1 MSDQLPP
8 LPHPWLLSI
17 CSGGLLREDAFSADQ
32 MHAYAR
38 AAQALAYERAAREC
52 DRFADELDGVPG
64 AHGAVI
70 AFDAGQ
76 RIRALKE
83 SK

>member
-17 CSGGLLREDAFSADQ
+17 CSVGLLREDVYVADQ

-38 AAQALAYERAAREC
+38 AAMALAYERAAKEC
-52 DRFADELDGVPG
+52 ERYAG
-64 AHGAVI
+64 
-70 AFDAGQ
+70 AFDGEYNRRVLAAAAA
-76 RIRALKE
+76 IRALALEAK
-83 SK
+83 